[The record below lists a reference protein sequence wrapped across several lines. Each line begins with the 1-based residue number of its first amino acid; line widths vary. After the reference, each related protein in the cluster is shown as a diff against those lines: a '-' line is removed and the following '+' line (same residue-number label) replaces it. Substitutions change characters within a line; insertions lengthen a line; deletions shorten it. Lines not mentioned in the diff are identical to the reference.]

1 MTHGKSNKKK
11 KILFCY
17 NHLLYLRKLYFYIKE
32 YNKDINYL
40 YYELIDISKIL
51 IKLTKISKDF
61 NEKIK
66 LFFDEIFNDKYISNK
81 IKEDIKNL
89 LPFL

>member
-11 KILFCY
+11 KIIFYY
-17 NHLLYLRKLYFYIKE
+17 NHLLYLQKLYFYFKE
-32 YNKDINYL
+32 FNKDFNYL

-51 IKLTKISKDF
+51 LKLTKISQ
-61 NEKIK
+61 NYTEKIK
-66 LFFDEIFNDKYISNK
+66 SFFKEIYNNKYISNK

-89 LPFL
+89 LSFL